1 MGINLKMIILF
12 ILCVAN
18 IINFFYFFLKQG
30 VCVAMS
36 ILLIFQIYIH
46 IIYLNNI
53 NFKMENEVQ
62 KNKLLFF
69 SYGLFV
75 SGIFSFFIS
84 GGINSFILT
93 IILFLVVNENILIV
107 EKFPDIICYIFII
120 SSYLIL
126 TIRAN
131 FFNFFYLIVICS
143 NYYMYLF
150 YEEIKI
156 KSPYTFMIIL
166 VNIFLYINFDFFS
179 LFLLSIS
186 ILSFLSSYFMKNR
199 KKEININI
207 INNENIN
214 LNNNRRVNRN
224 ETENKTE
231 KISVLNVLP
240 LFALLIQ
247 IKAYECLEIS
257 IICFFILIDILL
269 HSKWTKYLKQLT
281 AYIFFGI
288 IIKYIDLY
296 YFGNVVYNE
305 KGIWINIYYYLFI
318 LILNFN

>member
-1 MGINLKMIILF
+1 
-12 ILCVAN
+12 
-18 IINFFYFFLKQG
+18 
-30 VCVAMS
+30 
-36 ILLIFQIYIH
+36 
-46 IIYLNNI
+46 
-53 NFKMENEVQ
+53 
-62 KNKLLFF
+62 
-69 SYGLFV
+69 
-75 SGIFSFFIS
+75 
-84 GGINSFILT
+84 
-93 IILFLVVNENILIV
+93 
-107 EKFPDIICYIFII
+107 
-120 SSYLIL
+120 
-126 TIRAN
+126 
-131 FFNFFYLIVICS
+131 
-143 NYYMYLF
+143 MYLF
-150 YEEIKI
+150 HEEIKI

-166 VNIFLYINFDFFS
+166 VNIFLYINFDS

-199 KKEININI
+199 KKGININS
-207 INNENIN
+207 INNKNIN

>member
-1 MGINLKMIILF
+1 
-12 ILCVAN
+12 
-18 IINFFYFFLKQG
+18 
-30 VCVAMS
+30 
-36 ILLIFQIYIH
+36 
-46 IIYLNNI
+46 
-53 NFKMENEVQ
+53 
-62 KNKLLFF
+62 
-69 SYGLFV
+69 
-75 SGIFSFFIS
+75 
-84 GGINSFILT
+84 
-93 IILFLVVNENILIV
+93 
-107 EKFPDIICYIFII
+107 
-120 SSYLIL
+120 
-126 TIRAN
+126 
-131 FFNFFYLIVICS
+131 
-143 NYYMYLF
+143 MYLF
-150 YEEIKI
+150 HEEIKI

-179 LFLLSIS
+179 LFSLSIS
-186 ILSFLSSYFMKNR
+186 ILSFLSNYFMKNR

-214 LNNNRRVNRN
+214 LNNNRRVN
-224 ETENKTE
+224 KTE
-231 KISVLNVLP
+231 KISVLNILP
-240 LFALLIQ
+240 LFALLFQ